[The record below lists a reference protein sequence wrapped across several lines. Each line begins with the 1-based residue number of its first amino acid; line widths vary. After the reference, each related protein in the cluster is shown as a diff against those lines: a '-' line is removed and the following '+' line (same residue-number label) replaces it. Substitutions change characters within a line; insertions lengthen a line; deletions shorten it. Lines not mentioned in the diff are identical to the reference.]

1 MKSVRKQLGKYALP
15 VVVIAQLFVIIGMMT
30 RKSQFTCLPPNPM
43 SGAVY
48 CSER

>member
-1 MKSVRKQLGKYALP
+1 MKFTRKQLSKYICSFI
-15 VVVIAQLFVIIGMMT
+15 VIAQLFVIMGLMT

-48 CSER
+48 CSE